1 MTFKKAKSNAPS
13 RTAVAKDDNHIVCI
27 GASAGGMEAIH
38 ELFDHMPHDTGFSFI
53 VIQHLSSEYKSLMA
67 ELLAKHT
74 AMNVVEAK
82 DNTTVERNTVYV
94 IPNNRNITIQGRK
107 LVLKEKA
114 EGKSPNMAIDIFLHS
129 LAKDVGKMAIAMIL
143 SGTGTDGTKG
153 IAAIKKAGGLV
164 FIQDPSTAKFD
175 GMPQNAIA
183 SGKVDFILSPESM
196 AEELLMQYKVAP
208 ATVIVDSL
216 PAEEEPILF
225 EILDLIHSK
234 TSCDF
239 KSYKRPT
246 LVRRLTRR
254 MAMLNYRTLES
265 YLKFLKS
272 ENDEIR
278 LLCKEFLI
286 GVTRFFRDPDAF
298 QELKLKVIPEI
309 VKAKAGEEM
318 IKVWVAGCSTGEE
331 VYSIGILFS
340 EHFNRLKIKP
350 EIKIFASD
358 VNKESTEF
366 ASRGIYAESIGN
378 DVPKD
383 LLEKYFIKEGKKY
396 KVATHL
402 RKMIVFSH
410 HDLLKDAPF
419 GRLDLICCRNMLI
432 YVSPELQRRV
442 MAIFHF
448 SLNLG
453 GYLFLGSS
461 ENIGDLK
468 NSVVEISK
476 KWKIYKNT
484 RIAKSM
490 GLDTLTYSD
499 GLLRKFS
506 PALKIQKEVS
516 RKAVVETVVSVM
528 MDEFS
533 SAGVLVD
540 KNCNVIETFGDYKKY
555 LELPEKKFDHNLLK
569 MLPPNA
575 SIIVGSNFRKAIS
588 AKERMIV
595 SNVSIRKRGE
605 LEANVTIKPFEDTFE
620 NTIVFV
626 LFNEVK
632 NGTARSIK
640 APRKGRN
647 GKKSNGGASLNLQDF
662 MRLENELRETK
673 DILQRAIEDS
683 ETTNEELQSS
693 NEELISSNEEL
704 QSTNEELQSLNEELH
719 TVNAELQ
726 VRIKEISEL
735 NDDFNNYFRST
746 DIGQIFIDNNLLI
759 RKYTPPATALIN
771 LIETDIGRPITHISN
786 NLKYSGLFE
795 DINVVIR
802 SAEPVNKI
810 VELYDNSFYQMKVLP
825 YLREGSVMDGV
836 VLTFVDVTAIKSAQ
850 AEATE
855 ELRARRAL
863 EEVNEKL
870 NALNEE
876 YKRLAKELETRVEER
891 TKDLK
896 NVNLELLKSN
906 RELEQFAYIT
916 SHDLHEPLRKM
927 QTYAELAEKHLA
939 DQPTARKYL
948 SRIAESSSRMSFLIN
963 DVLNYSRLTRSNEK
977 PVPTDLNALLN
988 KVRTAFEKVIS
999 KKNANIISSDLPIV
1013 PGVPTQ
1019 LEQLLS
1025 NLIGNSLKFSEGD
1038 VEIRISSRQV
1048 PHEDS
1053 QSIPDLNPET
1063 KYVEL
1068 LFKDDGIGFDQKYA
1082 EQIFTLFEKLNPTD
1096 KYAGSG
1102 TGLALCKRIV
1112 ENHRGLILAS
1122 SKLNNGATFKVYL
1135 PAELQ

>member
-1 MTFKKAKSNAPS
+1 MKSVKTRKTKAEVDSGGQ
-13 RTAVAKDDNHIVCI
+13 HIVCI

-38 ELFDHMPHDTGFSFI
+38 QLFDHVPQDTGFSFI

-74 AMNVVEAK
+74 TMNVVEAK
-82 DNTTVERNTVYV
+82 DNTAVEKNTVYV

-114 EGKSPNMAIDIFLHS
+114 EGRSPNMAIDIFLHS
-129 LAKDVGKMAIAMIL
+129 LAKDAGKKAIAMIL

-164 FIQDPSTAKFD
+164 FVQDPSTAKFD

-196 AEELLMQYKVAP
+196 AEELLMQYKGTP

-216 PAEEEPILF
+216 PAEEEPVLL

-254 MAMLNYRTLES
+254 MAILNYRTLAS
-265 YLKFLKS
+265 YLKFLKTDN
-272 ENDEIR
+272 EEIR

-286 GVTRFFRDPDAF
+286 GVTRFFRDPEAF
-298 QELKLKVIPEI
+298 QELKLKVIPDI
-309 VKAKAGEEM
+309 VKAKAGQEM

-331 VYSIGILFS
+331 VYSVAILFK
-340 EHFNRLKIKP
+340 EHFNRIKISP

-366 ASRGIYAESIGN
+366 ASRGIYSESIVS
-378 DVPKD
+378 DVPKE
-383 LLEKYFIKEGKKY
+383 LLEKYFVKEGKKY
-396 KVATHL
+396 KVSTQL
-402 RKMIVFSH
+402 RKMVVFSH

-432 YVSPELQRRV
+432 YVSPELQKRV

-468 NSVVEISK
+468 NSVIEISK
-476 KWKIYKNT
+476 KWKIYKST

-490 GLDTLTYSD
+490 GLDTLSYSD

-540 KNCNVIETFGDYKKY
+540 HNCNVIETFGDYRKY
-555 LELPEKKFDHNLLK
+555 LVLPEKKFDHNLLK

-575 SIIVGSNFRKAIS
+575 SIVVGSNFRKAIS
-588 AKERMIV
+588 AKEKIIV
-595 SNVSIRKRGE
+595 SNVSIRKGGE
-605 LEANVTIKPFEDTFE
+605 LNANVTIKPFEDAFE

-632 NGTARSIK
+632 NGAPTKSAKARK
-640 APRKGRN
+640 TRA
-647 GKKSNGGASLNLQDF
+647 GKKNDGAASLDFQDF

-735 NDDFNNYFRST
+735 NDDLNNYFRST
-746 DIGQIFIDNNLLI
+746 DIGQIFLDNNKLI
-759 RKYTPPATALIN
+759 RKYTPPATSLIN

-786 NLKYSGLFE
+786 NLKYGGLFA
-795 DINVVIR
+795 DIDHVLQ

-810 VELYDNSFYQMKVLP
+810 IELYDDSFYQMKVLP
-825 YLREGSVMDGV
+825 YVREGSVIDGV
-836 VLTFVDVTAIKSAQ
+836 VLTFVDVTAIKNAQ
-850 AEATE
+850 AEASE
-855 ELRARRAL
+855 ELRARRAV

-876 YKRLAKELETRVEER
+876 YKRLAKELESRVEER
-891 TKDLK
+891 TRDLK
-896 NVNLELLKSN
+896 DVNERLLKSN

-927 QTYAELAEKHLA
+927 QTYAELAEKHLT
-939 DQPTARKYL
+939 DEPMARKYL
-948 SRIAESSSRMSFLIN
+948 SRIADSSARMSALIN
-963 DVLNYSRLTRSNEK
+963 DVLNYSRLTRSTEK
-977 PVPTDLNALLN
+977 PVATDLNSVLD
-988 KVRTAFEKVIS
+988 KVKIAHEKLIAS
-999 KKNANIISSDLPIV
+999 KNARIVSAHLPTVRGI
-1013 PGVPTQ
+1013 PIQ
-1019 LEQLLS
+1019 LEQLFL
-1025 NLIGNSLKFSEGD
+1025 NLIGNSLKFSEAE
-1038 VEIRISSRQV
+1038 VEVNIASRRITNEESTSL
-1048 PHEDS
+1048 
-1053 QSIPDLNPET
+1053 PDLNPEVN
-1063 KYVEL
+1063 YVEL
-1068 LFKDDGIGFDQKYA
+1068 LFKDNGIGFDEKYA
-1082 EQIFTLFEKLNPTD
+1082 EQIFALFEKLNPSD
-1096 KYAGSG
+1096 KYGGTG

-1112 ENHRGLILAS
+1112 ENHGGSILAS

-1135 PAELQ
+1135 PVKD

>member
-1 MTFKKAKSNAPS
+1 MKSAKTKKTSVRLKNTDA
-13 RTAVAKDDNHIVCI
+13 RDDHHIVCI

-38 ELFDHMPHDTGFSFI
+38 ELFDHMPQDTGFSFI
-53 VIQHLSSEYKSLMA
+53 VIQHLSSEFKSLMG
-67 ELLAKHT
+67 ELLSKHT
-74 AMNVVEAK
+74 MMNVVEAK
-82 DNTTVERNTVYV
+82 DNTLVERNTVYV

-129 LAKDVGKMAIAMIL
+129 LAKDVGKKAIAMIL

-208 ATVIVDSL
+208 STVIIDSL
-216 PAEEEPILF
+216 PAEEEPILL

-254 MAMLNYRTLES
+254 MAILNYRTLDS
-265 YLKFLKS
+265 YLKFLKT
-272 ENDEIR
+272 ENEEIR

-286 GVTRFFRDPDAF
+286 GVTRFFRDPEAF

-309 VKAKAGEEM
+309 VKAKAGQEM

-331 VYSIGILFS
+331 VYSIGILFR
-340 EHFNRLKIKP
+340 EHFNR
-350 EIKIFASD
+350 IKINPDIKVFASD
-358 VNKESTEF
+358 VNKDSTEF
-366 ASRGIYAESIGN
+366 ASRGIYPESISS

-383 LLEKYFIKEGKKY
+383 LLEKYFVKEGKKY
-396 KVATHL
+396 KVATPL

-468 NSVVEISK
+468 NSVIEISK
-476 KWKIYKNT
+476 KWKIYKNA

-490 GLDTLTYSD
+490 GLDTLSYSD

-540 KNCNVIETFGDYKKY
+540 KNCNVIETFGDYKRY

-575 SIIVGSNFRKAIS
+575 SIVVGSNFRKAIG
-588 AKERMIV
+588 AKEKLIV
-595 SNVSIRKRGE
+595 RNVSIRKRGE

-626 LFNEVK
+626 LFQAVG
-632 NGTARSIK
+632 NGTAKSVK
-640 APRKGRN
+640 APKSRA
-647 GKKSNGGASLNLQDF
+647 GKKSNGVASLNFQDF

-735 NDDFNNYFRST
+735 NDDLNNYFRST
-746 DIGQIFIDNNLLI
+746 DIGQIFLDNKLLI
-759 RKYTPPATALIN
+759 RKYTSPATVLIN

-795 DINVVIR
+795 DINHVLR
-802 SAEPVNKI
+802 SSEPVNKI
-810 VELYDNSFYQMKVLP
+810 IELYDDSFYQMKVLP
-825 YLREGSVMDGV
+825 YLREGSIIDGV
-836 VLTFVDVTAIKSAQ
+836 VLTFVDVTAIRNAQ

-855 ELRARRAL
+855 ELRARRAV

-891 TKDLK
+891 TKDLQE
-896 NVNLELLKSN
+896 VNRELLKSN

-927 QTYAELAEKHLA
+927 QAYAALAEKHLA
-939 DQPTARKYL
+939 DQPVARKYL
-948 SRIAESSSRMSFLIN
+948 SRIADSSSRMSLLIN
-963 DVLNYSRLTRSNEK
+963 DVLNYSRLTRSTEK
-977 PVPTDLNALLN
+977 PVATDLNGLLD
-988 KVRTAFEKVIS
+988 KVKNAFQKVIEQ
-999 KKNANIISSDLPIV
+999 KNARIISSNLPIV
-1013 PGVPTQ
+1013 KGFPIQ
-1019 LEQLLS
+1019 LEQLFS
-1025 NLIGNSLKFSEGD
+1025 NLVGNSLKFSED
-1038 VEIRISSRQV
+1038 NAEISISFRHISHEESR
-1048 PHEDS
+1048 
-1053 QSIPDLNPET
+1053 SIPDLKSET
-1063 KYVEL
+1063 NYIEL
-1068 LFKDDGIGFDQKYA
+1068 LFKDNGIGFDQKYA

-1096 KYAGSG
+1096 RYGGSG
-1102 TGLALCKRIV
+1102 TGLAVCKRIV
-1112 ENHRGLILAS
+1112 ENHGGSILAS

-1135 PAELQ
+1135 PIVS

>member
-1 MTFKKAKSNAPS
+1 MKSAKTAKSGVQP
-13 RTAVAKDDNHIVCI
+13 RTAPTKDEHHIVCI

-38 ELFDHMPHDTGFSFI
+38 ELFDHMPQDTGFSFI

-74 AMNVVEAK
+74 MMDVVEAK
-82 DNTTVERNTVYV
+82 DNTAVEKNTVYV

-107 LVLKEKA
+107 LVLKEKE
-114 EGKSPNMAIDIFLHS
+114 EGRSPNMAIDIFLHS
-129 LAKDVGKMAIAMIL
+129 LAKDVGKKAIAMIL

-216 PAEEEPILF
+216 PAEEEPILL

-246 LVRRLTRR
+246 LIRRLTRR
-254 MAMLNYRTLES
+254 MAILNYRTPDS
-265 YLKFLKS
+265 YLKFLKTDN
-272 ENDEIR
+272 EEIR

-286 GVTRFFRDPDAF
+286 GVTRFFRDPEAF

-309 VKAKAGEEM
+309 IKSKAGQEM

-331 VYSIGILFS
+331 VYSIGILFR
-340 EHFNRLKIKP
+340 EHFNRIKINP

-358 VNKESTEF
+358 VNKDSTEF
-366 ASRGIYAESIGN
+366 ASRGIYPESISS
-378 DVPKD
+378 DVPKN
-383 LLEKYFIKEGKKY
+383 LLEKYFVKEGKKY

-432 YVSPELQRRV
+432 YVSPELQRRA

-468 NSVVEISK
+468 NSVIEISK

-490 GLDTLTYSD
+490 GLDTLSYSD

-506 PALKIQKEVS
+506 PTLKIQKEVS

-575 SIIVGSNFRKAIS
+575 SIVVGSNFRKAIS
-588 AKERMIV
+588 AKEKMIV
-595 SNVSIRKRGE
+595 RNVSIRKQGE

-626 LFNEVK
+626 LFQEVSI
-632 NGTARSIK
+632 GTADSVKKPKSR
-640 APRKGRN
+640 A
-647 GKKSNGGASLNLQDF
+647 GKKSNGASSLNFQDF
-662 MRLENELRETK
+662 MRLENELGETK

-735 NDDFNNYFRST
+735 NDDLNNYFRST
-746 DIGQIFIDNNLLI
+746 DIGQIFLDNNLLI

-786 NLKYSGLFE
+786 NLKYDGFFE
-795 DINVVIR
+795 DINHVLKK
-802 SAEPVNKI
+802 SEPVNKI
-810 VELYDNSFYQMKVLP
+810 IELYDNSFYQMKVLP
-825 YLREGSVMDGV
+825 YLREGSIIDGV
-836 VLTFVDVTAIKSAQ
+836 VLTFVDVTAIRNAQ

-855 ELRARRAL
+855 ELRARRAV

-891 TKDLK
+891 TKDLQE
-896 NVNLELLKSN
+896 VNRELLKSN

-939 DQPTARKYL
+939 DHATAKRYL
-948 SRIAESSSRMSFLIN
+948 SRIADSSSRMSLLIN

-977 PVPTDLNALLN
+977 PVPTDLNGLLDTV
-988 KVRTAFEKVIS
+988 KIAFQKVIEQ
-999 KKNANIISSDLPIV
+999 KNARIISSNLPIV
-1013 PGVPTQ
+1013 NGLPIQ
-1019 LEQLLS
+1019 LEQLFS
-1025 NLIGNSLKFSEGD
+1025 NLVGNSLKFSEEN
-1038 VEIRISSRQV
+1038 VEISISSRYLS
-1048 PHEDS
+1048 HEES
-1053 QSIPDLNPET
+1053 RSIPDLNSET
-1063 KYVEL
+1063 NYVEL
-1068 LFKDDGIGFDQKYA
+1068 LFKDNGIGFDQKYA

-1096 KYAGSG
+1096 RYGGSG

-1112 ENHRGLILAS
+1112 ENHGGSIFAS

-1135 PAELQ
+1135 PVEA